1 MALVSAVVLLTAHR
15 TLAGRPARLLFR
27 DPHLAAVRAWRQGT
41 LLALSA
47 VPSAQRRRPAHT
59 MKSYQPAAA
68 YPASSGA
75 RNGRTTPPGGVAQ
88 NVAVVAALEEA
99 VLAQRTR
106 GECLAERIMQWAGTP
121 RFLLIH
127 LGWFATWIILN
138 EHLIPGV
145 REFDPY
151 PFGFLTFVVS
161 LEAIFLTLFVLISQ
175 NRLTWQAERR
185 AHLDLQINLLAEQES
200 TQTLALLE
208 RLTEHLGLSIDRG
221 GSQELASPT
230 DVRTV
235 VTALD
240 RTLPSPLGSKP

>member
-1 MALVSAVVLLTAHR
+1 LALWVHVGRGHWPGPRDGIGPEALSDLSWHSSAVVLLTAHR

-75 RNGRTTPPGGVAQ
+75 RNGRTSPPGGVAQ

-99 VLAQRTR
+99 ALAQRTR

-121 RFLLIH
+121 RFLPDPSRLVRDLDHPQRASHPGGSRVRPVPLRVLRRIDDVWTDAIRYTKRQPVAALLIAGA
-127 LGWFATWIILN
+127 LG
-138 EHLIPGV
+138 
-145 REFDPY
+145 
-151 PFGFLTFVVS
+151 
-161 LEAIFLTLFVLISQ
+161 LTLGLFVK
-175 NRLTWQAERR
+175 
-185 AHLDLQINLLAEQES
+185 
-200 TQTLALLE
+200 
-208 RLTEHLGLSIDRG
+208 RG
-221 GSQELASPT
+221 
-230 DVRTV
+230 R
-235 VTALD
+235 
-240 RTLPSPLGSKP
+240 